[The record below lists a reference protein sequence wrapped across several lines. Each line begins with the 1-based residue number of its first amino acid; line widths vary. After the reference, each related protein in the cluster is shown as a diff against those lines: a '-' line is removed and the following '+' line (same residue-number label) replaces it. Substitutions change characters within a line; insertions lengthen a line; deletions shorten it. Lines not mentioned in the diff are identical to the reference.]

1 MTVTAD
7 RATREAGE
15 AWTYRRVL
23 RGGRLPVFLAGDL
36 VSNLGDG
43 MLLSALPLL
52 ALRVRGET
60 SAAVAVS
67 LVESA
72 PYVLG
77 TAFAFAVGLS
87 KARIPPRALVVCDC
101 LLRSALFTGL
111 GVLALCDRLTLVP
124 LVLALLC
131 GSVLRMTALSS
142 RRLIATAQVDPAGR
156 LAVNSLLG
164 TTSNL
169 ALYAAGP
176 FLGGVL
182 AAATEPGW
190 ALVFDGVSFL
200 VLLGAVRLAVP
211 PRAGSVEGTTLPAS
225 GWSVLGRV
233 PVAARLFVVVFCFN
247 LFYMPVEVALP
258 LLVDG
263 GLGGSGTALGVIWG
277 GFGVGALVGAMATN
291 ALRAL
296 PQQRLLVGVIA
307 LWALVPGLLA
317 LAPSVPVAAVVFFV
331 GGVVYAPF
339 VPVVYTF
346 VQSVLDP
353 AEQQPVLTLWA
364 AGSALAGPVGL
375 LLAGPL
381 VVAAGTRGA
390 LLVSTLLTLALVP
403 LAGARLR
410 DRRSVPAPRT

>member
-1 MTVTAD
+1 MTAK
-7 RATREAGE
+7 RATQESQE
-15 AWTYRRVL
+15 TWTYRRVL
-23 RGGRLPVFLAGDL
+23 RSTRLTAFLAGDL

-43 MLLSALPLL
+43 MLLTALPLL
-52 ALRVRGET
+52 ALRVHGDT
-60 SAAVAVS
+60 SPAVAVS

-87 KARIPPRALVVCDC
+87 KVRIPPRALVVCDC
-101 LLRSALFTGL
+101 LLRAALFTGL
-111 GVLALCDRLTLVP
+111 GVLALLDRLTLVP
-124 LVLALLC
+124 LVLALLF

-142 RRLIATAQVDPAGR
+142 RRLIATAQVEPAGR
-156 LAVNSLLG
+156 LAVNALLG

-176 FLGGVL
+176 LLGGVL
-182 AAATEPGW
+182 AALTDPGW

-200 VLLGAVRLAVP
+200 VLLGTVCLAVP
-211 PRAGSVEGTTLPAS
+211 PRAGTVEGTTLPAS
-225 GWSVLGRV
+225 GWSILGQV

-263 GLGGSGTALGVIWG
+263 RLGGGGTALGAIWG
-277 GFGVGALVGAMATN
+277 GFGVGALLGALTTN

-296 PQQRLLVGVIA
+296 PQQRLLVGIIA
-307 LWALVPGLLA
+307 IWALVPALLA
-317 LAPSVPVAAVVFFV
+317 LAPSVPVAVGVFFV
-331 GGVVYAPF
+331 GGFVYAPF

-346 VQSVLDP
+346 VQSVLEPDQ
-353 AEQQPVLTLWA
+353 QQPVLTLWA

-381 VVAAGTRGA
+381 VVSAGTRGA

-410 DRRSVPAPRT
+410 DRPAVPAPKS